1 MTKQN
6 CEMMQAARED
16 VNVFHRKYDVIHV
29 SAQRRR
35 HFQINSNQEVTLC
48 AKRTCFIRGWVNI
61 QCSDSRELE
70 QRGLIVLRDEH
81 HFCDDKYFLVKDF
94 IRWL

>member
-1 MTKQN
+1 MKLITRQN
-6 CEMMQAARED
+6 REMMQPARED

-48 AKRTCFIRGWVNI
+48 AKTTCFIRGWVEHTVF
-61 QCSDSRELE
+61 RL
-70 QRGLIVLRDEH
+70 QRTRPEGPYRSE
-81 HFCDDKYFLVKDF
+81 
-94 IRWL
+94 R